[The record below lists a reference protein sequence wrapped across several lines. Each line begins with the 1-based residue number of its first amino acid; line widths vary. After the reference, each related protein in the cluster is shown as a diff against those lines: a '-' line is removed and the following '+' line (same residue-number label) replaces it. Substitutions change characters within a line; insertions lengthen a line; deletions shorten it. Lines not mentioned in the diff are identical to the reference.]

1 MASSRRY
8 TVSNPTLG
16 NMLASSGAVT
26 PRMRDLGWR
35 GGSLYNFINP
45 QRLRLE
51 RERGAQ
57 LQDEADR
64 RIALAGSGW
73 GALGSGIIDTYQGYL
88 AAEDR
93 KNQLERQERLDAIAA
108 AERERDAQDRTRTIA
123 LEDEARLAQRL
134 GGLPAAELQQRGYRV
149 DEKIPEL
156 QPEMVG
162 PPHMIPDLK
171 PDMVG
176 PPQMTQRRVYDD
188 TPSFGF
194 ESPLDGEIIPVLSAE
209 DKLAWKVKEAQAIAD
224 IDDPAKDLQ
233 VKILEAQLFNAENPP
248 PRNVGGF
255 IEDWN
260 KEKKEYEQ
268 RRDAAGEPV
277 LWTPIQ
283 YQVAV
288 VDGIPITFNP
298 KDGSIRGADG
308 SLFNPSALSRA
319 ERKALGNVQLTTH
332 ISSIEQG
339 MPSNYTKETML
350 ESLVGKG
357 FSAPEAVAAYDAHRQ
372 GAAMRMIDQY
382 DHAPRLERQAALA
395 ADLGRFP
402 NGVPWTATAP
412 NQEEKA
418 TALAAALRDFDVRD
432 GTIVEETVTEQGA
445 GLEGEGVTNVVKDI
459 YGEDPDLAG
468 VTKEDQLVQTALGLA
483 QSQWIPEARAK
494 YDARIRD
501 RSLRRSH
508 PQGEQAALDRLGKAI
523 RDLEEA
529 VERGSFTEEQM
540 GLIRPWFSDFLSR
553 NAARNPLESIISLK
567 R

>member
-1 MASSRRY
+1 
-8 TVSNPTLG
+8 
-16 NMLASSGAVT
+16 MLASSGAVT

-45 QRLRLE
+45 ERLRLG
-51 RERGAQ
+51 RDRAAQ

-93 KNQLERQERLDAIAA
+93 KNQLERQERLDALAA
-108 AERERDAQDRTRTIA
+108 ADRELAAADRELAAGDRTRSIA
-123 LEDEARLAQRL
+123 LQDEARLAQRL
-134 GGLPAAELQQRGYRV
+134 GGLSAAQLQELGYRV
-149 DEKIPEL
+149 DEKTPEL
-156 QPEMVG
+156 QPGMVG
-162 PPHMIPDLK
+162 PPHMIPDLQ

-209 DKLAWKVKEAQAIAD
+209 DKIALKVKEAQAIAD
-224 IDDPAKDLQ
+224 IDDPAKDLERQ
-233 VKILEAQLFNAENPP
+233 ILEAQLITAKNPP

-260 KEKKEYEQ
+260 KESKEYEQ
-268 RRDAAGEPV
+268 RRDAAGKPV
-277 LWTPIQ
+277 PWTPIQ
-283 YQVAV
+283 WQLGVA
-288 VDGIPITFNP
+288 DGQPIIFNP
-298 KDGSIRGADG
+298 EDGSIKGADG
-308 SLFNPSALSRA
+308 SPFNPAALSRA
-319 ERKALGNVQLTTH
+319 DRKALGNVHLSTH

-339 MPSNYTKETML
+339 MPSNHTKETML
-350 ESLVGKG
+350 ESLVGNG
-357 FSAPEAVAAYDAHRQ
+357 FSAAEAVAMYDAQRQ

-395 ADLGRFP
+395 ADLRRFP

-412 NQEEKA
+412 NQEQKA

-445 GLEGEGVTNVVKDI
+445 GLEGEGVTNVVENI
-459 YGEDPDLAG
+459 FGEDPDLAG
-468 VTKEDQLVQTALGLA
+468 ATKEDQLVQAALGLA

-494 YDARIRD
+494 YDERIRD
-501 RSLRRSH
+501 RSL
-508 PQGEQAALDRLGKAI
+508 PQGERAALDRLGKAI

-540 GLIRPWFSDFLSR
+540 GLIRPWFSDFRSR